1 MNSQNSPFSQNP
13 AGRGLGGINCI
24 IIDDEPLSRKG
35 LKEYIADI
43 DFLNL
48 VGEFDNPLGATEMIG
63 SGEVHLLFLD
73 IQMPKITGLDFFKTL
88 KNPPPVIFTTAYPQ
102 YALDG
107 FEVNALDYLV
117 KPISFDRFL
126 KAAMKAKEFYEVRQ
140 KNKTEAASGTAA
152 EYFFIKADNKLVKIL
167 FEDILFVEALQNYV
181 TIHTTTKK
189 YISYLTFK
197 SVEDYLPA
205 NRFIKVHKSYIISAA
220 KVDSIDGNEIRMG
233 EHRIAISRSL
243 KDEVTEKLLK
253 GKFLKR

>member
-1 MNSQNSPFSQNP
+1 MNSQSSSF
-13 AGRGLGGINCI
+13 RGLGGLNCI

-48 VGEFDNPLGATEMIG
+48 VGEFDNPLGASEII
-63 SGEVHLLFLD
+63 SAGEVQLLFLD
-73 IQMPKITGLDFFKTL
+73 IQMPKITGIDFFRTL
-88 KNPPPVIFTTAYPQ
+88 KNPPPVVFTTAYPQ

-117 KPISFDRFL
+117 KPVSFDRFL

-140 KNKTEAASGTAA
+140 KNRTESVPGAGV
-152 EYFFIKADNKLVKIL
+152 EYFFIKADNKLVKIA
-167 FEDILFVEALQNYV
+167 FDDILFVEALQNYV
-181 TIHTTTKK
+181 TIHTATKK

-205 NRFIKVHKSYIISAA
+205 EKFIKVHKSFIISAV
-220 KVDSIDGNEIRMG
+220 KVDSIEGNEIRMG
-233 EHRIAISRSL
+233 QHQVPISRSL
-243 KDEVTEKLLK
+243 KDEVTDKLLK